1 MTLDILYLFL
11 AFFVLAASALSYFLG
26 AATMGASERA
36 LHRERSAARE
46 RERNLRKELKD
57 ALERAKEAKH
67 ERANMLGSLRAER
80 RRARKLEIGL
90 MAQGANE
97 ATLLRIAAL
106 ANVSP
111 EGLDNCRCTEM

>member
-36 LHRERSAARE
+36 LRWERDGARE
-46 RERNLRKELKD
+46 RERNLRKELKE

-80 RRARKLEIGL
+80 RRARKLEIAL

-97 ATLLRIAAL
+97 STLVKIAGLNHGSLELL
-106 ANVSP
+106 AK
-111 EGLDNCRCTEM
+111 C